1 MIKSFKHKGLE
12 NFFKTGN
19 VKGIIPDHAKK
30 LRRILAILDEI
41 TDISEINFDS
51 SNIHQLK
58 GDLKGLWSMK
68 VNGNWRVTFEF
79 KDENVYIVNYQ
90 DYH

>member
-12 NFFKTGN
+12 FFFKTGN
-19 VKGIIPDHAKK
+19 TKGINPEHQKK

-41 TDISEINFDS
+41 TDISEINFNS
-51 SNIHQLK
+51 TYLHQLK
-58 GDLKGLWSMK
+58 GDLQGLWSMR
-68 VNGNWRVTFEF
+68 VNGNWRITFEL
-79 KDENVYIVNYQ
+79 KEENVYIV